1 MNKGRLKKIISTIK
15 KNNLINDRSPENL
28 RKTLEEL
35 GPTFIKMGQ
44 ILSTRV
50 DLLGEEYIVE
60 LSKLRSNVQE
70 LDFKTIQNILF
81 EGYGNYNSTFSYV
94 EERPIGSASIAQV
107 HKAKLI
113 SGQDVVLKIK
123 RPGVDEQIIEDF
135 ELIKEVV
142 KTLHLNNVFKVMDLD
157 SLIDELYKSTLNE
170 LDFKLEEKNIIEFSN
185 NNSDVSTISV
195 PFVIDQLSKDN
206 ILVMEYIDGIYIN
219 EVDKLKQEGYK
230 PKTIAKELCSNYIKQ
245 ALEDGLFHAD
255 PHSDNILVRN
265 DSIVFI
271 DWGMIGRLSNK
282 NKELLDKCVE
292 YIVMEDY
299 ASVAK
304 VLVNMSK
311 VTGELDKTNL
321 INDVSQV
328 LGKYASLGLENIV
341 FSEFAKEVFNL
352 LRNNKLVLDYDIT
365 MLIRG
370 ICIIESVIKKLDP
383 STSLMGVFE
392 DRILVKKDFY
402 KEYKKIGKQIAK
414 TTTSMANI
422 PVEVDNFI
430 KKVNDKDFKFKFE
443 LSDSRKHV
451 DKIENLV
458 HEIVLGFIDGCLIVA
473 FSIVDIEEMK
483 LIFLVAI
490 VFISCI
496 LGVKMLIDLIHHGY

>member
-1 MNKGRLKKIISTIK
+1 MNKGRLKKIISIIK

-28 RKTLEEL
+28 RKTLEQL

-50 DLLGEEYIVE
+50 DLLSEEYIVE
-60 LSKLRSNVQE
+60 LSKLRSNVEE
-70 LDFKTIQNILF
+70 LDFNTIKNILF
-81 EGYGNYNSTFSYV
+81 ERYGNYVSTFSYV

-107 HKAKLI
+107 HKAKLTN
-113 SGQDVVLKIK
+113 GQDVVLKIK
-123 RPGVDEQIIEDF
+123 RPGVDEAVKEDF

-142 KTLHLNNVFKVMDLD
+142 KTLHLNNVFKVMDLEL
-157 SLIDELYKSTLNE
+157 LIDELYKSTLNE

-185 NNSDVSTISV
+185 NNSDISTISV
-195 PFVIDQLSKDN
+195 PYVIGHLSKDN

-219 EVDKLKQEGYK
+219 EVDKLREEGYK

-245 ALEDGLFHAD
+245 ALEDGLYHAD
-255 PHSDNILVRN
+255 PHSDNILIRN

-271 DWGMIGRLSNK
+271 DWGMVGRLSNK

-292 YIVMEDY
+292 YIVLEDY
-299 ASVAK
+299 TSVAK
-304 VLVNMSK
+304 VLANMSK
-311 VTGELDKTNL
+311 VNGELNKTNL
-321 INDVSQV
+321 INDVSSI

-341 FSEFAKEVFNL
+341 FSEFAKEVFRM

-392 DRILVKKDFY
+392 DRILVNKNYYKD
-402 KEYKKIGKQIAK
+402 YKKVTKQIAK
-414 TTTSMANI
+414 TTTSMASI
-422 PVEVDNFI
+422 PVELDNFI
-430 KKVNDKDFKFKFE
+430 KRINDKDFKFKFE
-443 LSDSRKHV
+443 MSDSKKHV

-473 FSIVDIEEMK
+473 FSIVEIEEMQ

-490 VFISCI
+490 VFVSCI

>member
-135 ELIKEVV
+135 ELIEEVV

-157 SLIDELYKSTLNE
+157 LLIDELYKSTLNE

>member
-1 MNKGRLKKIISTIK
+1 MNKGRLKQIINIIK
-15 KNNLINDRSPENL
+15 TNDLINDRSPKNL

-35 GPTFIKMGQ
+35 GPTFIKIGQ

-50 DLLGEEYIVE
+50 DLFSEDYINE

-70 LDFKTIQNILF
+70 LDFNTIQSILF
-81 EGYGNYNSTFSYV
+81 EGYGNYNNIFSYV
-94 EERPIGSASIAQV
+94 EEKPIGSASIAQV
-107 HKAKLI
+107 HKAKLLN
-113 SGQDVVLKIK
+113 GKDVVLKIK
-123 RPGVDEQIIEDF
+123 RPGVDLQVVEDF
-135 ELIKEVV
+135 ELIKEVIKV
-142 KTLHLNNVFKVMDLD
+142 LHLNSIFKVMDLNL
-157 SLIDELYKSTLNE
+157 LIDELYKSTLNE
-170 LDFKLEEKNIIEFSN
+170 LDFKLEGKNIIEFSRN
-185 NNSDVSTISV
+185 NRDISTISV
-195 PFVIDQLSKDN
+195 PFVLEDLSKDN

-219 EVDKLKQEGYK
+219 EVDKLKKSGYN
-230 PKTIAKELCSNYIKQ
+230 PKNIAKELCSNYIKQ

-265 DSIVFI
+265 NSIVFI
-271 DWGMIGRLSNK
+271 DWGMVGRLSNK
-282 NKELLDKCVE
+282 NKDLLDKCVE

-299 ASVAK
+299 SSVAK

-311 VTGELDKTNL
+311 VTGELDEVNL
-321 INDVSQV
+321 VNDISKV

-370 ICIIESVIKKLDP
+370 ICIIESVINKLDP
-383 STSLMGVFE
+383 TTSLMNVFE
-392 DRILVKKDFY
+392 DRILIKKDFY
-402 KEYKKIGKQIAK
+402 KEYKRIGKKIAK
-414 TTTSMANI
+414 TTSSMVNI
-422 PVEVDNFI
+422 PVELDNFI

-443 LSDSRKHV
+443 LSQSKKHI
-451 DKIENLV
+451 DKLENLV

-473 FSIVDIEEMK
+473 FSIVEIDEMK
-483 LIFLVAI
+483 LVFLVAI

-496 LGVKMLIDLIHHGY
+496 LGVKMLIDLLHHGY

>member
-1 MNKGRLKKIISTIK
+1 MNKGRLKQIISIIK

-50 DLLGEEYIVE
+50 DLLGEEYITE
-60 LSKLRSNVQE
+60 LSKLRSNVKE
-70 LDFKTIQNILF
+70 LDFQTIQNILF
-81 EGYGNYNSTFSYV
+81 EAYGNYNSVFSYV

-107 HKAKLI
+107 HKARLKD
-113 SGQDVVLKIK
+113 GDEVVLKIK
-123 RPGVDEQIIEDF
+123 RPGVDEEIVEDF

-142 KTLHLNNVFKVMDLD
+142 KTLHLNNIFKVMDLN

-170 LDFKLEEKNIIEFSN
+170 LNFNLELRNIIEFSN
-185 NNSDVSTISV
+185 NNTNVSTICA
-195 PFVIDQLSKDN
+195 PYVIDSLSKDN
-206 ILVMEYIDGIYIN
+206 ILVMEHINGIYIN
-219 EVDKLKQEGYK
+219 EVDKLKKEGYK

-255 PHSDNILVRN
+255 PHPDNIIVRD

-271 DWGMIGRLSNK
+271 DWGMVGRLSNK
-282 NKELLDKCVE
+282 NKELLDKCIE

-299 ASVAK
+299 VSVSN

-311 VTGELDKTNL
+311 VTGEIDKNNL
-321 INDVSQV
+321 VSDIETI
-328 LGKYASLGLENIV
+328 LSKYANLGLDNIV
-341 FSEFAKEVFNL
+341 VSEFAKEVFKL
-352 LRNNKLVLDYDIT
+352 LRNNNLVLDYEVT

-383 STSLMGVFE
+383 STNLMSVLE
-392 DRILVKKDFY
+392 NRIIVKKGFNKDV
-402 KEYKKIGKQIAK
+402 KKVTKKIVQ
-414 TTTSMANI
+414 TTNSMANI
-422 PVEVDNFI
+422 PIEVDSFI

-443 LSDSRKHV
+443 LSDSKNHV
-451 DKIENLV
+451 DKLENLV

-473 FSIVDIEEMK
+473 FSIVDIPEMK
-483 LIFLVAI
+483 LVFFVAI

-496 LGVKMLIDLIHHGY
+496 LGIKMLIDLIHHGY

>member
-113 SGQDVVLKIK
+113 SGQEVVLKIK

-157 SLIDELYKSTLNE
+157 LLIDELYKSTLNE

>member
-157 SLIDELYKSTLNE
+157 LLIDELYKSTLNE